1 MSALPPGDIPLPP
14 LWKRVLPAIVVA
26 LTNVFFIGL
35 GMGVPVFAIL
45 WGIPVGWRL
54 ARRHGIVELT
64 GETARTI
71 ALASAGL
78 AGVTF
83 LVMLVLWGP
92 MIPVAFDPAVDA
104 TEFGIP
110 LMLYTSRASAIG
122 WVVLMIVISPA
133 LQYMATVA
141 SALTTAALSRR

>member
-1 MSALPPGDIPLPP
+1 MSTLSLGDAPFPP
-14 LWKRVLPAIVVA
+14 LWKRVLPAVVVA

-54 ARRHGIVELT
+54 ARRRGIVELT
-64 GETARTI
+64 GDAARMI
-71 ALASAGL
+71 ARASTGL

-83 LVMLVLWGP
+83 LVMLALWGP
-92 MIPVAFDPAVDA
+92 MVPVALDPAVDA

-122 WVVLMIVISPA
+122 WVVLMIVISPV
-133 LQYMATVA
+133 LQYMAMVA